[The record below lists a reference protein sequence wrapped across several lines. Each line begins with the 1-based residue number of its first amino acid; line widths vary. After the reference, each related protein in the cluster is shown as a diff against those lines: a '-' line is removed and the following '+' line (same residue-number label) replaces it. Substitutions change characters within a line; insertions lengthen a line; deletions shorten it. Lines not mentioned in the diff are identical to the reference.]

1 MKIGI
6 VGLPNVGKSTLFKA
20 LTKKQTLIANYAFAT
35 IDPSVGIVDV
45 PDPRLQKLA
54 EISNTQKIVPGTIE
68 FVDIAGLVKGAS
80 EGEGLGNQFLAH
92 IREVDAIA
100 HVIRGFTDKDVT
112 HVHGEVDPEND
123 LDIIIV
129 ELAMA
134 DVATV
139 EKRLEKVRSN
149 MKAGT
154 SKELEKELA
163 TLERFQKQLNEGKP
177 VIDILEEGDEVLGK
191 ELSLLTAKP
200 YFIVQNIDEG
210 SEGEELKGNFS
221 CPIVQI
227 SAKIEAELSEL
238 SDDEAQDFM
247 KDLGMEE
254 SGLSR
259 IIKTGQ
265 KLLGL
270 MTYLT
275 TGELETR
282 AWTIKVGTA
291 APQAAGK
298 IHGDFEKK
306 FIAAEI
312 ASYDDFVE
320 YGGWNGLKEVGK
332 VRLEGK
338 TYIMQDGDV
347 CLFKIGG

>member
-45 PDPRLQKLA
+45 PDKRLAKLA
-54 EISNTQKIVPGTIE
+54 EISNTQKIIPATIE

-100 HVIRGFTDKDVT
+100 HVIRAFTDKDVM

-123 LDIIIV
+123 LDVIII

-134 DVATV
+134 DLATV
-139 EKRLEKVRSN
+139 EKRLEKTRGV
-149 MKAGT
+149 MKAGST
-154 SKELEKELA
+154 KEMEKEA
-163 TLERFQKQLNEGKP
+163 EILERFKTQLNNGKS
-177 VIDILEEGDEVLGK
+177 VIDIMEEGDEYLAK
-191 ELSLLTAKP
+191 QLSLLTAKP
-200 YFIVQNIDEG
+200 YFIIQNIDEG
-210 SEGEELKGNFS
+210 GEEETLKGNFS
-221 CPIVQI
+221 CPIVPI

-238 SDDEAQDFM
+238 SDEEAADFM
-247 KDLGMEE
+247 KELGMEE

-259 IIKTGQ
+259 VITTGY
-265 KLLGL
+265 KLLHL
-270 MTYLT
+270 MTYMT
-275 TGELETR
+275 SGEQETR
-282 AWTIKVGTA
+282 AWTIDEGTA

-312 ASYDDFVE
+312 ATYEDFVE
-320 YGGWNGLKEVGK
+320 HNGWSGLKGTGK
-332 VRLEGK
+332 IRLEGK
-338 TYIMQDGDV
+338 TYIMKDGDV
-347 CLFKIGG
+347 CFFKIGG

>member
-45 PDPRLQKLA
+45 PDERLDKLA
-54 EISNTQKIVPGTIE
+54 EISQSQKIVPSTIE

-100 HVIRGFTDKDVT
+100 HVIRAFTDKDVM
-112 HVHGEVDPEND
+112 HVHGDVDPEND
-123 LDIIIV
+123 LDVIMI

-134 DVATV
+134 DLATV
-139 EKRLEKVRSN
+139 QKRLEKTKSN
-149 MKAGT
+149 MKAGS
-154 SKELEKELA
+154 SKELEKDLS
-163 TLERFQKQLNEGKP
+163 
-177 VIDILEEGDEVLGK
+177 ILEKFKARLDQGKAIIDAIEEDEKYLAQ

-200 YFIVQNIDEG
+200 YFIIQNTDEG
-210 SEGEELKGNFS
+210 EDEDLKGTFN
-221 CPIVQI
+221 CPIVKI

-238 SDDEAQDFM
+238 SAEEAKEFM
-247 KDLGMEE
+247 SDLGMEE
-254 SGLSR
+254 SGLVR
-259 IIKTGQ
+259 VIKTGQ
-265 KLLGL
+265 ELLNL

-275 TGELETR
+275 SGELESR
-282 AWTIKVGTA
+282 AWKIQKGTA

-312 ASYDDFVE
+312 ATYDDFVE
-320 YGGWNGLKEVGK
+320 HNGWGGLKEVGK

-338 TYIMQDGDV
+338 TYVMQDGDV
-347 CLFKIGG
+347 CVFKIGG

>member
-45 PDPRLQKLA
+45 PDERLDKLA
-54 EISNTQKIVPGTIE
+54 EISKSQKVVPSTIE

-100 HVIRGFTDKDVT
+100 HVIRAFTDKDVM
-112 HVHGEVDPEND
+112 HVHGDIDPEND
-123 LDIIIV
+123 LDVIII

-134 DVATV
+134 DLATV
-139 EKRLEKVRSN
+139 EKRIDKTKSN

-154 SKELEKELA
+154 SKELEKELSI
-163 TLERFQKQLNEGKP
+163 LEKFKSVLDEGKP
-177 VIDILEEGDEVLGK
+177 IIDIIEEEEKYLAK

-200 YFIVQNIDEG
+200 YFIIQNTDEG
-210 SEGEELKGNFS
+210 ADEELKGTFS
-221 CPIVQI
+221 CPIVKI

-238 SDDEAQDFM
+238 SNEEAQEFL
-247 KDLGMEE
+247 KDLGMKE
-254 SGLSR
+254 SGLVR
-259 IIKTGQ
+259 VIKTGQ
-265 KLLGL
+265 ELLNL

-275 TGELETR
+275 SGELESR
-282 AWTIKVGTA
+282 AWKIPKGTA

-312 ASYDDFVE
+312 ATYDDFVE
-320 YGGWNGLKEVGK
+320 HKGWSGLKEVGK

-347 CLFKIGG
+347 CFFKIGG